1 MQDGD
6 PSLPVPADFQR
17 LIFKLRYRPSF
28 PAARIPVSQDP
39 HRRRGPAARVPVSG
53 WPLTG
58 SLPAKQPAR
67 VGPSKGEVLRHRG
80 VAIDP
85 VAGRRVAAGVHLC
98 TRVRARSLSHSITC
112 GLFL

>member
-28 PAARIPVSQDP
+28 PAARIPVSQDL
-39 HRRRGPAARVPVSG
+39 HKRRGPAARVPV
-53 WPLTG
+53 WPL
-58 SLPAKQPAR
+58 SRPAKQPAR
-67 VGPSKGEVLRHRG
+67 VGPSKGGGLRHRG